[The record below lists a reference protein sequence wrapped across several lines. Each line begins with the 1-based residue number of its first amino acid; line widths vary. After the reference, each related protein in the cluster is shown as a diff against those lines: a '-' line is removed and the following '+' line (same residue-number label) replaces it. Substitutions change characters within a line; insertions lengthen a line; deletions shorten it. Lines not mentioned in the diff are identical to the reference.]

1 MIKFFQIIYYKLY
14 VMLVTKYGKYLIIT
28 SIVIFKE
35 LAYINIAECGTMQE
49 IQPAQNIE
57 EVLHH
62 LDIEDLIIVG
72 EHLGFNNQHFF
83 DEVLNNTNHNDVTSN
98 DTGMH
103 REAII
108 IFILG
113 TFALFMIARYGRDM
127 LNLLFDLSTH
137 TVPEIIQQS
146 ARGLLQ
152 YAISTGH
159 ENATRAYL
167 AHHAQTLL
175 NDPDTAPRV
184 VNALRVVN
192 QRL

>member
-1 MIKFFQIIYYKLY
+1 
-14 VMLVTKYGKYLIIT
+14 MLVTKYGKYLIIT

-35 LAYINIAECGTMQE
+35 LAYIHTAECGTMQE

-57 EVLHH
+57 EVLHN
-62 LDIEDLIIVG
+62 LDIQDLIIVG

-83 DEVLNNTNHNDVTSN
+83 DEVINNNNNHDVVTSN
-98 DTGMH
+98 DTGVH

-113 TFALFMIARYGRDM
+113 TFALFMIAHYGKDI
-127 LNLLFDLSTH
+127 LNLLFDLSVN
-137 TVPEIIQQS
+137 TVPEIIQQNT
-146 ARGLLQ
+146 RGLLQ
-152 YAISTGH
+152 YAINTGH

-175 NDPDTAPRV
+175 NDPDTTPRI

-192 QRL
+192 QRI